1 MKPSPLPFAAG
12 SAALPVRYPAAGL
25 AAGMTRLPAQAM
37 RQPSIDGYRIGR
49 MIAEG
54 RAATVYLADDHRRGG
69 KVAIKVL
76 KGSHGDSE
84 AIGRGFAAECAIL
97 SSIRHEHVVR
107 VFEHRAVGDPR
118 YLVMEHLEGGTLR
131 DRMRRGIDP
140 GQAVCLLRQAA
151 AGLAE
156 VHRRAVVHRDVKPE
170 NFLLRSSGELVL
182 TDFGVAAAQGDTA
195 SCVPAG
201 RLVGTP
207 WYAAPEQ
214 AQGEPPS
221 AAADVYSLGL
231 VLYELLCGRRPF
243 AGKTVLEALSQHLVA
258 PVPRLPATLT
268 QYQLLIDRMLE
279 KRQQRRLPDAD
290 ALLQEIQCMQPAARE
305 IAPTPR

>member
-1 MKPSPLPFAAG
+1 MPSPLPFAAG
-12 SAALPVRYPAAGL
+12 SAALPVRYPDAGL
-25 AAGMTRLPAQAM
+25 AAGMARLPAQAM
-37 RQPSIDGYRIGR
+37 RQPSIEGYRLGR
-49 MIAEG
+49 MIGEG

-76 KGSHGDSE
+76 KVSCGNSE
-84 AIGRGFAAECAIL
+84 AICQWFASECAIL

-107 VFEHRAVGDPR
+107 VFEHRAGADPH
-118 YLVMEHLEGGTLR
+118 YLVMEYLEGGSLR
-131 DRMRRGIDP
+131 DRMRRGVSP
-140 GQAVCLLRQAA
+140 GQAVPLLREAA
-151 AGLAE
+151 AGLAG

-182 TDFGVAAAQGDTA
+182 TDFGVAAAQGDAA
-195 SCVPAG
+195 SRVPVG

-221 AAADVYSLGL
+221 TAADVYSLGI

-268 QYQLLIDRMLE
+268 QYQPLIDRMLE

-290 ALLQEIQCMQPAARE
+290 AVLQEIQSMQPAARD
-305 IAPTPR
+305 IAPTPS